1 MIKLLNINIR
11 IPPSLAVTILVN
23 LNVLYP
29 KIGHVIAAYVTK
41 FPPIGGIDKM
51 TQGEHI
57 SLCNVY
63 YLPTGA

>member
-1 MIKLLNINIR
+1 M
-11 IPPSLAVTILVN
+11 SL
-23 LNVLYP
+23 
-29 KIGHVIAAYVTK
+29 HAAYVTK

>member
-11 IPPSLAVTILVN
+11 IPPSLAVTILVK
-23 LNVLYP
+23 LNVSN

-41 FPPIGGIDKM
+41 FSPIGGIGKM

>member
-11 IPPSLAVTILVN
+11 ISLAVTILVK
-23 LNVLYP
+23 LNVSN

>member
-11 IPPSLAVTILVN
+11 IPPSLAVTTSKVN
-23 LNVLYP
+23 VSN

>member
-11 IPPSLAVTILVN
+11 IPPSLAVTILVK
-23 LNVLYP
+23 LNVSN

-51 TQGEHI
+51 TQGERI

>member
-11 IPPSLAVTILVN
+11 IPPSLAVTILVK
-23 LNVLYP
+23 LNVSN

-41 FPPIGGIDKM
+41 FPPLGGIDKM

>member
-1 MIKLLNINIR
+1 MRSACINIR
-11 IPPSLAVTILVN
+11 IPPSLAVTILVK
-23 LNVLYP
+23 LNVSN